1 MAKDFMVKESELDD
15 IQQRVL
21 DQTLD
26 KSCIVTGCAGS
37 GKSVIALQKAK
48 RIQNEKGNDYK
59 IIVYT
64 KALCDFMNGG
74 RNQLGLSQRF
84 YYHEEWKWKRVL
96 KRYGNKG
103 SFWVY
108 EKDVNGNKIL
118 DRAKADYI
126 IVDEI
131 QDFTKEEIQEFID
144 AAKKHFFFFGDTG
157 QSIYD
162 GIPMSNGQIKKTL
175 PVEDIRSMSPSSKEF
190 PLYYNYRLP
199 KPIARVTQDYVGVDV
214 DQYGDGSVYKSQETK
229 MPCFIG
235 FNSLA
240 EQISAIA
247 RIISRDSLTDV
258 GILVPSN
265 DIIPEISK
273 LLNNESINHEI
284 RYNDKEDFKQSKDTL
299 DFTTTNPKL
308 MTYHSSKG
316 LQFET
321 VFMPGVLDI
330 PDLRPNATESEK
342 ERWKSD
348 RKAIYVAMT
357 RTYRDLYIMY
367 SNKLPKPL
375 SNVPKELYQT
385 TEVET
390 IEDI

>member
-48 RIQNEKGNDYK
+48 RIQNERGDDYK
-59 IIVYT
+59 IIVFT
-64 KALCDFMNGG
+64 KALCDYMNGG
-74 RNQLGLSQRF
+74 RRQLGLTRNF
-84 YYHEEWKWKRVL
+84 YYHWYWKNRL
-96 KRYGNKG
+96 NMA
-103 SFWVY
+103 
-108 EKDVNGNKIL
+108 E
-118 DRAKADYI
+118 ADYI

-131 QDFTKEEIQEFID
+131 QDFTRDEIQEFVN
-144 AAKKHFFFFGDTG
+144 AAKKNFFFFGDTG
-157 QSIYD
+157 QSIYT
-162 GIPMSNGQIKKTL
+162 SLKETL
-175 PVEDIRSMSPSSKEF
+175 PVEDIRSMCPSSKEF

-199 KPIARVTQDYVGVDV
+199 KPVARITQDYVGVDV
-214 DQYGDGSVYKSQETK
+214 DSFGDGSVYKSPENK

-235 FNSLA
+235 YNNLV
-240 EQISAIA
+240 EQINAIA
-247 RIISRDSLTDV
+247 RIIKRDSLTDV

-265 DIIPEISK
+265 EMIPEISD
-273 LLNNESINHEI
+273 LLNNEGVNHEI
-284 RYNDKEDFKQSKDTL
+284 RYNDREDYRQSKDTL

-308 MTYHSSKG
+308 MTYHSAKG

-321 VFMPGVLDI
+321 VFIPGVTAAFD
-330 PDLRPNATESEK
+330 DGSR
-342 ERWKSD
+342 KSL
-348 RKAIYVAMT
+348 YVAMT
-357 RTYRDLYIMY
+357 RTYRSLYIMY
-367 SNKLPKPL
+367 NGILPRPL
-375 SNVPKELYQT
+375 SSVPKSLYQS

>member
-15 IQQRVL
+15 IQREVL
-21 DQTLD
+21 NQTLD

-74 RNQLGLSQRF
+74 KNQLGLNQRF

-96 KRYGNKG
+96 KQYGRKG
-103 SFWVY
+103 AFWVY
-108 EKDVNGNKIL
+108 ERDENGNKIL
-118 DRAKADYI
+118 DRSKADYI

-144 AAKKHFFFFGDTG
+144 ATKQHFFFFGDTG

-162 GIPMSNGQIKKTL
+162 GMLMANGQVKKTL
-175 PVEDIRSMSPSSKEF
+175 PVENIRSMSPSSKEF

-199 KPIARVTQDYVGVDV
+199 KPIAKITQDYIGVDV
-214 DQYGDGSVYKSQETK
+214 DQYGNGSVYKSLENK
-229 MPCFIG
+229 MPYFLRYSG
-235 FNSLA
+235 LA
-240 EQISAIA
+240 EQIAAIA
-247 RIISRDSLTDV
+247 RIINRDSLV

-265 DIIPEISK
+265 SMIPEISN
-273 LLNNESINHEI
+273 LLNAEGVNHEI
-284 RYNDKEDFKQSKDTL
+284 RFNDPEDWKQSKDTL
-299 DFTTTNPKL
+299 DFSTPNPKL
-308 MTYHSSKG
+308 MTYHSAKG

-321 VFMPGVLDI
+321 VFIPEVADI
-330 PDLRPNATESEK
+330 QDPNQNAAKSEID
-342 ERWKSD
+342 RWKAD
-348 RKAIYVAMT
+348 RKALYVAMT
-357 RTYRDLYIMY
+357 RTYRDLYMMY
-367 SNKLPKPL
+367 SGILPKPL
-375 SNVPKELYQT
+375 SNVPKELYQA

>member
-1 MAKDFMVKESELDD
+1 MAKDFMVRESELDD
-15 IQQRVL
+15 IQLRVL
-21 DQTLD
+21 DQALD

-37 GKSVIALQKAK
+37 GKSVLALQKAK

-74 RNQLGLSQRF
+74 KNQLGLSQRI

-96 KRYGNKG
+96 KQYGRKG
-103 SFWVY
+103 ALPVY
-108 EKDVNGNKIL
+108 VKDENGNKVL
-118 DRAKADYI
+118 DKSKADYI

-162 GIPMSNGQIKKTL
+162 GKKNTL
-175 PVEDIRSMSPSSKEF
+175 PVEEIHPMCPTSKEF

-199 KPIARVTQDYVGVDV
+199 KPIAKITQDYVGVDV
-214 DQYGDGSVYKSQETK
+214 DTYGDGSVYKSKENK
-229 MPCFIG
+229 IPCFIG
-235 FNSLA
+235 CNNLA

-247 RIISRDSLTDV
+247 KIIKRDSLTDV

-265 DIIPEISK
+265 DMIPEISK
-273 LLNNESINHEI
+273 MLNKEAINHEI
-284 RYNDKEDFKQSKDTL
+284 RYNDRAARQTKDTL
-299 DFTTTNPKL
+299 DFSTSNPKL
-308 MTYHSSKG
+308 MTYHSAKG

-321 VFMPGVLDI
+321 VFIPGVREAKD
-330 PDLRPNATESEK
+330 DGAR
-342 ERWKSD
+342 KSL
-348 RKAIYVAMT
+348 YVAMT
-357 RTYRDLYIMY
+357 RTYRGLYVMY
-367 SNKLPKPL
+367 SGNLPKPL
-375 SNVPKELYQT
+375 SKVPKELYRT
-385 TEVET
+385 TEEEK
-390 IEDI
+390 IENID

>member
-15 IQQRVL
+15 IQLRVL
-21 DQTLD
+21 DQALD

-37 GKSVIALQKAK
+37 GKSVLALQKAK

-74 RNQLGLSQRF
+74 KNQLGLSQRF

-96 KRYGNKG
+96 KQYGRKG
-103 SFWVY
+103 AFWVY
-108 EKDVNGNKIL
+108 VRDENGNKVL
-118 DRAKADYI
+118 DKSKADYI

-162 GIPMSNGQIKKTL
+162 GMILPDGQVKNTL
-175 PVEDIRSMSPSSKEF
+175 PVEEIRPMCPTSKEF

-199 KPIARVTQDYVGVDV
+199 KPIAKITQDYVGVDV
-214 DQYGDGSVYKSQETK
+214 DPYGDGSVYKSKENK
-229 MPCFIG
+229 IPCFIG
-235 FNSLA
+235 YNNLA

-247 RIISRDSLTDV
+247 KIIKRDSLTDV

-265 DIIPEISK
+265 DMIPEISK
-273 LLNNESINHEI
+273 MLNNEAINHEI
-284 RYNDKEDFKQSKDTL
+284 RYNDREDWRQSKDTL
-299 DFTTTNPKL
+299 DFGTSNPKL
-308 MTYHSSKG
+308 MTYHSAKG

-321 VFMPGVLDI
+321 VFIPGV
-330 PDLRPNATESEK
+330 TEAYDDGA
-342 ERWKSD
+342 RKSL
-348 RKAIYVAMT
+348 YVAMT
-357 RTYRDLYIMY
+357 RTYRGLYVMY
-367 SNKLPKPL
+367 SGILPKPL
-375 SNVPKELYQT
+375 SNVPKELYQA